1 MFVNIQLNPNERD
14 NTMIDVIKYI
24 KTLLLTTGRIAV
36 SKSGKGINAFG
47 LKALDSYDTQVAH
60 IQAILDNG
68 DKAFTVKY
76 NDASESY
83 SPKTGDKITF
93 APMLCIYPTP
103 VTKSDSDDSLLSVFE

>member
-1 MFVNIQLNPNERD
+1 
-14 NTMIDVIKYI
+14 MI
-24 KTLLLTTGRIAV
+24 
-36 SKSGKGINAFG
+36 SKKI
-47 LKALDSYDTQVAH
+47 
-60 IQAILDNG
+60 
-68 DKAFTVKY
+68 TVKY